1 MNIGTI
7 LKNLREEN
15 NLTQEQLADILHI
28 NRVQYCQYE
37 NDYFNIP
44 IKHIISI
51 ADYYN
56 ISLDYLFGISKA
68 KNNSVKYTIAN
79 KSLSGIRLKE
89 FRKEHKFTQEKLAEM
104 LNTTHSNVGF
114 YEKGRNFIATP
125 FLYQVCHKYHVSA
138 DYLLGRIDKN
148 SQV

>member
-7 LKNLREEN
+7 IKDLREEK
-15 NLTQEQLADILHI
+15 NLTQEQLADALHI

-44 IKHIISI
+44 IKHIISL

-56 ISLDYLFGISKA
+56 ISLDYLLGISIV
-68 KNNSVKYTIAN
+68 KNSSVKYRNADKN
-79 KSLSGIRLKE
+79 LSGIRLKE
-89 FRKEHKFTQEKLAEM
+89 FRKKYKITQKKLAEI
-104 LNTTHSNVGF
+104 LNTTHSNIGF

-125 FLYQVCHKYHVSA
+125 FLYQICHQYHVSA

-148 SQV
+148 SQN

>member
-7 LKNLREEN
+7 IKDLREEK
-15 NLTQEQLADILHI
+15 NLTQEQLADALRV

-44 IKHIISI
+44 IKHIISL

-56 ISLDYLFGISKA
+56 ISLDYLLGINKV
-68 KNNSVKYTIAN
+68 KNSSVKYSNADKN
-79 KSLSGIRLKE
+79 LSGIRLKE
-89 FRKEHKFTQEKLAEM
+89 FRKKYKITQKKLAEM
-104 LNTTHSNVGF
+104 LNTTHSNIGF

-125 FLYQVCHKYHVSA
+125 FLYQICHKYHVSA

-148 SQV
+148 SQN